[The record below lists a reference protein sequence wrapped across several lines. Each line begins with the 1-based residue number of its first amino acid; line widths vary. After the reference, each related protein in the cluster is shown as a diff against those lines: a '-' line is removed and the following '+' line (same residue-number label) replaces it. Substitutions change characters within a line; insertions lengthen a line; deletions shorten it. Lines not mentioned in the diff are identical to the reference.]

1 MADLLDAAAI
11 TEALR
16 GLPDWTH
23 DGDALVLTAQLP
35 SFPAAIGVVDRV
47 AELAE
52 QANHH
57 PDIDIRWRTLTFRCS
72 THSAGGI
79 TDKDVSLAAAI
90 SDQVRA
96 ARAGQG

>member
-1 MADLLDAAAI
+1 MPGMADLLDDTAV

-16 GLPDWTH
+16 GLPDWAR
-23 DGDALVLTAQLP
+23 DGDALVRTAQLP
-35 SFPAAIGVVDRV
+35 SFPVAITVVDRV

-52 QANHH
+52 AANHH

-79 TDKDVSLAAAI
+79 TDLDVQLAGEI
-90 SDQVRA
+90 SA
-96 ARAGQG
+96 SITAGGG